1 VGGNGIYYDL
11 YNFNLST
18 LKKLTIMTKKKASA
32 LLEEQ
37 MNASTQDNEQ
47 STSNENMLKYVTIKN
62 SPFTAIQLENERW
75 ALVMGDQLVT
85 DQTFENV
92 DEATQFVESKPWS
105 LIMTAAYIY
114 MDFINKNINDL
125 KQENNDK

>member
-18 LKKLTIMTKKKASA
+18 LKRLTIMTKKSANA

-37 MNASTQDNEQ
+37 MNVGTQDNEQ

-62 SPFTAIQLENERW
+62 SPFTAIQLQNERW
-75 ALVMGDQLVT
+75 ALVMGNQLVT

-92 DEATQFVESKPWS
+92 DEATSFVESKPWS
-105 LIMTAAYIY
+105 LILTASYIY

-125 KQENNDK
+125 KQEENDK

>member
-1 VGGNGIYYDL
+1 
-11 YNFNLST
+11 
-18 LKKLTIMTKKKASA
+18 MTKKSANA

-37 MNASTQDNEQ
+37 MNVGTQDNEQ

-62 SPFTAIQLENERW
+62 SPFTAIQLQNERW
-75 ALVMGDQLVT
+75 ALVMGNQLVT

-92 DEATQFVESKPWS
+92 DEATSFVESKPWS
-105 LIMTAAYIY
+105 LILTASYIY

-125 KQENNDK
+125 KQEENDK